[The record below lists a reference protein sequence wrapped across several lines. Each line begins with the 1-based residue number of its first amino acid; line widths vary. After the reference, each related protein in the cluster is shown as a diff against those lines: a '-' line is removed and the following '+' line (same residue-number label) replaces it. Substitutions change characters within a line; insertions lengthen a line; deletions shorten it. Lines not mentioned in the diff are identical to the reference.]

1 MSDERDITKERDIA
15 QSTCG
20 AWQNV
25 FESIEAHIKD
35 HIDSKDEVSPETYL
49 RIIQSDVASVYNDS
63 RAIARCRWA
72 DYARQSAEIERLRET
87 LTAVRDTIEHNPD
100 SINEGAIVCTVWFSP
115 IETMVDFIDAA
126 LNFHAVGE
134 KE

>member
-1 MSDERDITKERDIA
+1 MTDITDRLRSAFK
-15 QSTCG
+15 
-20 AWQNV
+20 AWGLR
-25 FESIEAHIKD
+25 SLGDEA
-35 HIDSKDEVSPETYL
+35 
-49 RIIQSDVASVYNDS
+49 
-63 RAIARCRWA
+63 A
-72 DYARQSAEIERLRET
+72 DEIERLRET

-126 LNFHAVGE
+126 LNFHVAGE

>member
-1 MSDERDITKERDIA
+1 MTPERLSELKKQVA
-15 QSTCG
+15 
-20 AWQNV
+20 AL
-25 FESIEAHIKD
+25 
-35 HIDSKDEVSPETYL
+35 TYVPTRSAGL
-49 RIIQSDVASVYNDS
+49 ELI
-63 RAIARCRWA
+63 
-72 DYARQSAEIERLRET
+72 AEIEHLRET